1 MRFNLFAT
9 SLIVAL
15 SAAIHIEADPVAD
28 LYANE
33 LVAAQINMSGL
44 DGKDLRQSYS
54 TPKDN
59 CCNIYTTWSGA
70 PSDEVCWTADKK
82 TGVLTGQE
90 KLFEVGL
97 TKFGPVK
104 IDCGKN
110 TWIDLYTEKGEEKN
124 RQSFAGRMY

>member
-33 LVAAQINMSGL
+33 LVAAQVNRS

-59 CCNIYTTWSGA
+59 CCNIYTSWGPGA
-70 PSDEVCWTADKK
+70 PSNELCWTEDKK
-82 TGVLTGQE
+82 TGVATGQE
-90 KLFEVGL
+90 KILARFD
-97 TKFGPVK
+97 KAVK
-104 IDCGKN
+104 VDCGKD
-110 TWIDLYTEKGEEKN
+110 TWIDLYRVRTNK
-124 RQSFAGRMY
+124 Y

>member
-33 LVAAQINMSGL
+33 LVAAQINMSRF
-44 DGKDLRQSYS
+44 DGKDKRKSYS

-59 CCNIYTTWSGA
+59 CCLIYMTYDSK
-70 PSDEVCWTADKK
+70 PS
-82 TGVLTGQE
+82 
-90 KLFEVGL
+90 
-97 TKFGPVK
+97 
-104 IDCGKN
+104 
-110 TWIDLYTEKGEEKN
+110 Y
-124 RQSFAGRMY
+124 